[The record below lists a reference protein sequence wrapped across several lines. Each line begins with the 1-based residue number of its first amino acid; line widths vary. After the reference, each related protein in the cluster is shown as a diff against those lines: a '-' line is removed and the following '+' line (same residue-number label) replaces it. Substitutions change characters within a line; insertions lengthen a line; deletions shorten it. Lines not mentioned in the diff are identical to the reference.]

1 MKDNGCRYETFGLSD
16 SEWNCDCDK
25 CLLLNHGCRY
35 SLCHCCGLIPGEQD
49 SKCVCEWN
57 CRCHECIDDRQKI
70 EYERVDKA
78 DVLTG
83 NQREIMIWG
92 KNNIIVDMNMMLDSE
107 RKDHH
112 NELAAICKHLTQSD
126 AKLSESDKKHEIE
139 LADVRILAT
148 AEVDDLLKKKITQF
162 NWKLGCS
169 EENQEAWRVKIA
181 DKDNLIKNLEQKI
194 KYQAESMH
202 NLRDNLSEA
211 KNQLVDKMAEQPV
224 SKKSRI

>member
-1 MKDNGCRYETFGLSD
+1 
-16 SEWNCDCDK
+16 
-25 CLLLNHGCRY
+25 
-35 SLCHCCGLIPGEQD
+35 
-49 SKCVCEWN
+49 
-57 CRCHECIDDRQKI
+57 
-70 EYERVDKA
+70 VDKA

-181 DKDNLIKNLEQKI
+181 DKDNLINNLEQKI